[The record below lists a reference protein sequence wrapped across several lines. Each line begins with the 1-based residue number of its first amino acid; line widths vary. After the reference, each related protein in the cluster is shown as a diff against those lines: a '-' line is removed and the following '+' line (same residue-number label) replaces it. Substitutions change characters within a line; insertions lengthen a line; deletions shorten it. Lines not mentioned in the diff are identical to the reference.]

1 MKKSTTYR
9 QLIFVSIMMFV
20 TMSYAQQNSQFT
32 QYMYNMS
39 VLNPAYA
46 TAEKDQIN
54 FGGLYRTQW
63 VGSVGGP
70 QTGTFFVHSPLVEKV
85 EAGLSII
92 NDRIG
97 DVVNETNLF
106 VDFAYV
112 LDFGKNKLSLGVKGG
127 LTFFDTDFNNFQ
139 LVDPNP
145 DPAFA
150 DNISRIFPNV
160 GVGAFYFSDNYYF
173 GISAPNM
180 LETKHLDRNDGIYTT
195 TGTENI
201 HYFITGGY
209 VFNLNDEKL
218 KLKPAFM
225 AKAVSGAPISIDV
238 TANVLINNVFEIG
251 VAHRIGDSFSGLANF
266 RVFKDVRIGYAY
278 DHTISNLSRFNSGS
292 HEFIL
297 LFDLNKNKKKGIV
310 PGYDKSPR
318 FF

>member
-1 MKKSTTYR
+1 
-9 QLIFVSIMMFV
+9 MMFV

-39 VLNPAYA
+39 ALNPAYA
-46 TAEKDQIN
+46 TAEEGQIN
-54 FGGLYRTQW
+54 FGGLYRAQW

-70 QTGTFFVHSPLVEKV
+70 QTGTFFVHSPLIKNV
-85 EAGLSII
+85 EAGLSVV

-97 DVVNETNLF
+97 DVVNETNVF
-106 VDFAYV
+106 ADFAYV
-112 LDFGKNKLSLGVKGG
+112 LDLGKNKLSFGLKGG
-127 LTFFDTDFNNFQ
+127 VTFYDTDFHNFQ

-150 DNISRIFPNV
+150 NSVSRIFPNV
-160 GVGAFYFSDNYYF
+160 GVGLFYFSDNYYL
-173 GISAPNM
+173 GMSAPNM
-180 LETKHLDRNDGIYTT
+180 LESKHLDRNDGIYTA

-201 HYFITGGY
+201 HYYITGGY
-209 VFNLNDEKL
+209 VFNLNGDKL

-225 AKAVSGAPISIDV
+225 AKAVTGAPISIDV

-251 VAHRIGDSFSGLANF
+251 VAHRIEDSFSGLVNF
-266 RVFKDVRIGYAY
+266 RVFQNMRIGYAY
-278 DHTISNLSRFNSGS
+278 DHTITNLSRFNSGS

-297 LFDLNKNKKKGIV
+297 LFDLNKNKKKNTV